1 MAVIPI
7 PVPVSPGHLDI
18 SNTTDLILV
27 SIIIGFFIGLI
38 IFFVCELYR
47 DNKKPKIDNIN
58 VNVKERIKVE
68 HYIDENNRLRT
79 KLVECK

>member
-7 PVPVSPGHLDI
+7 PVPVYPGHLDI
-18 SNTTDLILV
+18 SNITDLILV
-27 SIIIGFFIGLI
+27 STIIGFLIGFI